1 MVFCS
6 SPWFPLALPSHC
18 GFMPENNKTLC
29 VCLFVCFRHYLRG
42 LMGYLFVIFPT
53 KNSVVSF
60 CCIDAIKNGKDKE
73 ERGKLVS
80 LKQN

>member
-1 MVFCS
+1 MS
-6 SPWFPLALPSHC
+6 
-18 GFMPENNKTLC
+18 
-29 VCLFVCFRHYLRG
+29 
-42 LMGYLFVIFPT
+42 YLFVIFPT